1 MVIRVS
7 EIPKE
12 GLRFEGPEAFP
23 EPFQDRA
30 WRLEEAQLAVDK
42 DGDVL
47 FVHVRVRSRV
57 PQVCSRCLEPYEAT
71 VDANVDT
78 RLVPSPAVRGEE
90 RELGRDDLE
99 TDVYEHDQIDLN
111 ALLETETTLGLSMK
125 PLCSEGCRGL
135 CPTCGANRN
144 AAPCACAP
152 AADPRWSPLKGLAD
166 RLSK

>member
-7 EIPKE
+7 EIPEE
-12 GLRFEGPEAFP
+12 GLRLEGALAFP

-30 WRLEEAQLAVDK
+30 WRLEDVELAVEK
-42 DGDVL
+42 DGDVV
-47 FVHVRVRSRV
+47 FVHGRIRSRV
-57 PQVCSRCLEPYEAT
+57 PQVCSRCLESYEAA
-71 VDANVDT
+71 VDADVET
-78 RLVPSPAVRGEE
+78 RLVPAPAVRGEE

-111 ALLETETTLGLSMK
+111 ALLETETTLGLEMK
-125 PLCSEGCRGL
+125 PLCSESCRGL

-144 AAPCACAP
+144 TAPCACAP
-152 AADPRWSPLKGLAD
+152 TADPRWSPLKGLAD